1 LGINPDGPLGVSE
14 LRATYGGFFLFLGAG
29 CLFTQSEAAFQ
40 VAGTAWCGA
49 ALARLMSVVI
59 DKSRSRENIVGFF
72 VEAIIGLM
80 MLSVLL
86 RTLSAN
92 GLSPNDRIDNVV
104 VNAYGR

>member
-1 LGINPDGPLGVSE
+1 
-14 LRATYGGFFLFLGAG
+14 
-29 CLFTQSEAAFQ
+29 
-40 VAGTAWCGA
+40 
-49 ALARLMSVVI
+49 MSVVI